1 MKRKHWNIKE
11 LDPRCIKLSTKL
23 RLSPILIQILLNRGI
38 DISQIQPFLYPSRL
52 NLNSAYLLPDIKKA
66 VKRIHQAVENN
77 EGIFVVG
84 DYDVDGVTS
93 LAIFHEYLKENTK
106 KFWFYIPHRV
116 HERYGLTKTAI
127 KQAKKEKAKLIVA
140 FDCGTSDNEQIDYA
154 NSLGIDVIVVDH
166 HHCKKDLPNAYA
178 LVNPKRENSNYPFKE
193 LSSGALSFKL
203 LQALKEDM
211 CQDVL
216 DLVAL
221 SLVCD
226 VVPLVGENRVLLKE
240 GLKVIRKS
248 KRLAIKA
255 LCEASSIRQGNIDV
269 FHIGFVL
276 GPRINASGRVAHA
289 QEALE
294 LFLTDNKVKV
304 KELVKKLC
312 EYNKVRKGIEAEILK
327 EAEAVVNRD
336 SFDDHAIVVA
346 NEGWHPGVLGIVAS
360 RLVDRYYRPA
370 FVISFDDDIGK
381 GSARSIHSVHLM
393 QMLEDASDHLHL
405 YGGHKKAAG
414 IHIHKN
420 QVEDFRE
427 RINTFVKENV
437 ATKDLIPV
445 LDIDAAVDFKDIT
458 MTFIEQIQLLKP
470 FGEGNRQPLFASFNL
485 KKKGDPQKIN
495 RGYSVWLSNGKRTFE
510 AIVYD
515 KDILELIGFGDQ
527 FDIVYTLDRNAFY
540 NTPKL
545 TIKDLRLAGSEG

>member
-1 MKRKHWNIKE
+1 MKRKLWNIKE
-11 LDPRCIKLSTKL
+11 LDQKCIKLSTKL
-23 RLSPILIQILLNRGI
+23 RLSPILIQILFNR
-38 DISQIQPFLYPSRL
+38 DIEVSEIQSFLYPSRL
-52 NLNSAYLLPDIKKA
+52 NLNSAYLLPDMKKA
-66 VKRIHQAVENN
+66 VKRIRQAIDND

-93 LAIFHEYLKENTK
+93 LAIFHEYLKGNSN

-116 HERYGLTKTAI
+116 HERYGLTKTAV
-127 KQAKKEKAKLIVA
+127 KQAKKEGATLIVA
-140 FDCGTSDNEQIDYA
+140 FDCGTSDDKEIDYA
-154 NSLGIDVIVVDH
+154 NSLGMDVIVVDH
-166 HHCKKDLPNAYA
+166 HHCRKDLPKAYA
-178 LVNPKRENSNYPFKE
+178 LINPKRKDSNYPFKE
-193 LSSGALSFKL
+193 LSSAALSFKL

-211 CQDVL
+211 CQEAL

-226 VVPLVGENRVLLKE
+226 VVPLVGENRVLLRE
-240 GLKVIRKS
+240 GLKVIRQS
-248 KRLAIKA
+248 KREAIKA
-255 LCEASSIRQGNIDV
+255 LCSASSIKQNNIDT
-269 FHIGFVL
+269 FHMGFVL

-289 QEALE
+289 EEALE
-294 LFLTDNKVKV
+294 LFLTDNKTKI
-304 KELVKKLC
+304 KELVSKLC
-312 EYNKVRKGIEAEILK
+312 EYNKLRKGIEADILK
-327 EAEAVVNRD
+327 EAEAAVSRD

-346 NEGWHPGVLGIVAS
+346 SEGWHPGVLGIVAS

-370 FVISFDDDIGK
+370 FVISFDDEIGK

-420 QVEDFRE
+420 KIDKFRDK
-427 RINTFVKENV
+427 INTFVKENV
-437 ATKDLIPV
+437 AAKDLIPV
-445 LDIDAAVDFKDIT
+445 LDVDATVDFEDIT

-470 FGEGNRQPLFASFNL
+470 FGEGNKQPLFASFNL
-485 KKKGDPQKIN
+485 KKKGQPQKIN

-515 KDILELIGFGDQ
+515 KEILELIGFGDR
-527 FDIVYTLDRNAFY
+527 FDIVYTLDRNTFY